1 MSAGAVE
8 HLRIAEIGN
17 LVQTIARL
25 KQDGVWVVGLDASP
39 DAVPL
44 RKADLRGPLA
54 LVVGAEALA
63 WAAWCAKRCDWLL
76 AIPMYG
82 QVASLNAAVAG
93 SIVVTAGTPGVPN
106 TNPKRRASGA
116 DI

>member
-1 MSAGAVE
+1 ME

-17 LVQTIARL
+17 LVQTIERL

-44 RKADLRGPLA
+44 READLRGPLA
-54 LVVGAEALA
+54 LVVGAEGAGLG
-63 WAAWCAKRCDWLL
+63 RLVREHCDWLL

-93 SIVVTAGTPGVPN
+93 SIVVTAA
-106 TNPKRRASGA
+106 RQARAEY
-116 DI
+116 